1 MSARL
6 AQRLLALGAIALLGG
21 VGAYA
26 LAARGSTGT
35 TKPALPR
42 PVVWYSA
49 SAGVR
54 GTQGYGRR
62 SACGDVLTDLTLGVT
77 HPVLPCGAK
86 IFIAF
91 RGKQVLTQVVARGP
105 IALGREFN
113 LTRGLADR
121 LGLHGVQRIRW
132 SFAAG

>member
-42 PVVWYSA
+42 PVAWYSA

-54 GTQGYGRR
+54 GTEGYGRR
-62 SACGDVLTDLTLGVT
+62 SACGNVLTDLTLRND
-77 HPVLPCGAK
+77 L
-86 IFIAF
+86 
-91 RGKQVLTQVVARGP
+91 